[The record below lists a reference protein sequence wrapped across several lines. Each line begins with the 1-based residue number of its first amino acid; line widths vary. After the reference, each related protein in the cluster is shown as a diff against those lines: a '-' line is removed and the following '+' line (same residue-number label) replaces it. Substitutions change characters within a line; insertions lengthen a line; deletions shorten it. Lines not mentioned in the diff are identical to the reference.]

1 MQQGRT
7 DTRPLPLAAT
17 AGAPAAD
24 ASVGVAAASAAGG
37 AAGTLTAGRPGG
49 ERTDEVKAPKRR
61 VLIVED
67 EALIALDLKRRL
79 TRMGL
84 EVTGVADNR
93 DDAVAICSATKPDLV
108 LMDICIRGPLDG
120 VATAHDVNKI
130 RDVPII
136 FLTAYADDGTVRRAA
151 EAAPYGYLLKPFDDK
166 TLSATIT
173 VALERHAMDNRMRLL
188 TAAVETA
195 KIGILLIEVAGPERR
210 IAFANDAFLGL
221 VGATREQVIGNR
233 PCFLATDPEDPGV
246 LALQQ
251 ALDGLTPAESMV
263 EYRRMGSDQRAWTS
277 VTMSPILNRAG
288 EVTHML
294 VFHVDIT
301 SLRDSERALE
311 VSQRLVLTG
320 RMASGIASDFND
332 ILSTVASFTQFALGD
347 LEDTARR
354 NDLVEVLN
362 ASWRGAGLTRKLLEF
377 SRKPEA
383 TRAGHTNVAE
393 VLGALRSMAERMLVP
408 GAELVFR
415 LDPTAMA
422 VTLDPQA
429 LEQILLNLVSNACD
443 AMPSGGRVTIIA
455 TRPPEPSGHLE
466 GGHYIRLQVS
476 DEGVGMAAEV
486 MARAFEPLYTTKLDR
501 HGGGIGLSTS
511 KALIDRHGGLIAL
524 RSTPGAGT
532 TVTVELPMPTMAVGT
547 EVQGAQTASAMRVDG
562 RGARCLVV
570 EDDAAVRRACERA
583 LGAANFH
590 VTGAPSVVLALREL
604 ERPGAE
610 LDLLIC
616 DMSLLTGE
624 ARSLVTQ
631 ARALGP
637 HVSVLI
643 TTGTA
648 EESDDP
654 VFRGA
659 DFIWKPFAVTT
670 LVRRAADLVTVTREA
685 PPARP
690 LTREIPRVTG
700 GSPPSII
707 TRRPGDTQR
716 AAVLVVDPD
725 DASRSAI
732 LETLGELGIQA
743 VAAKSVAE
751 ARELRSEEPTVCI
764 VDLQSESGGV
774 PLLEEL
780 RGRIGTVGLG
790 LVDQLD
796 LGQVQGLL
804 RARFQSVLMRPLD
817 ASQLRQEIERA
828 LMEGQVERVRRQLQ
842 SAHGNAPRA
851 LADPVET
858 SAQLDDAL
866 AQLFVVFQPLVRSFD
881 GSIYA
886 YEALMRT
893 RSAALPGPAHLLAAA
908 EALGRIEELGRAV
921 RVCVADVLLQG
932 GHHDAPIFVNLHPLE
947 LRSDLLTAASEPL
960 LPFAN
965 RIVIEVTERAQL
977 TGQERLEDTLA
988 RLRGVGFRVALDD
1001 LGEGYAGLSWLVKL
1015 NPEFAKIDMSLV
1027 RDIHTS
1033 RIKRGLVASL
1043 VSVCRRAGTVVVAE
1057 GIEVEDEA
1065 RALLDLGCDI
1075 LQGYFFA
1082 KPGLPFPTVRPWS
1095 PT

>member
-1 MQQGRT
+1 M
-7 DTRPLPLAAT
+7 L
-17 AGAPAAD
+17 
-24 ASVGVAAASAAGG
+24 V
-37 AAGTLTAGRPGG
+37 
-49 ERTDEVKAPKRR
+49 
-61 VLIVED
+61 VED

-84 EVTGVADNR
+84 EVVGVADNR
-93 DDAVAICSATKPDLV
+93 DDAVAICAATRPDLV
-108 LMDICIRGPLDG
+108 LMDIFIRGPLDG

-188 TAAVETA
+188 TAAVECA
-195 KIGILLIEVAGPERR
+195 KIGILLVEVAGAERR

-221 VGATREQVIGNR
+221 VGAPRESVLGNR
-233 PCFLATDPEDPGV
+233 PCFLAATHDDPEV
-246 LALQQ
+246 LVLQQ
-251 ALDGLTPAESMV
+251 ALDGLTSAEGIV
-263 EYRRMGSDQRAWTS
+263 ECRKAGSPQRAWTS
-277 VTMSPILNRAG
+277 VTMSPIRNRAG

-301 SLRDSERALE
+301 SLRDSEMALE

-332 ILSTVASFTQFALGD
+332 ILSTVASFAQFALGD

-354 NDLVEVLN
+354 NDLAEVLN

-377 SRKPEA
+377 SRTPEA
-383 TRAGHTNVAE
+383 VRESQTNVAE
-393 VLGALRSMAERMLVP
+393 VLGAFRPMAERMLGP
-408 GAELVFR
+408 GAELVCR
-415 LDPTAMA
+415 IDPSAMV
-422 VTLDPQA
+422 VTIDPQA
-429 LEQILLNLVSNACD
+429 LEQILLNLLSNACD
-443 AMPSGGRVTIIA
+443 AMPGGGRVTIVA
-455 TRPPEPSGHLE
+455 TRPNEAAGTLEAGHFVRLE
-466 GGHYIRLQVS
+466 VS
-476 DEGVGMAAEV
+476 DEGAGMPEDV
-486 MARAFEPLYTTKLDR
+486 RARAFEPLFTTKLDR

-511 KALIDRHGGLIAL
+511 KALIERHGGHIAL
-524 RSTPGAGT
+524 RSEVGSGT
-532 TVTVELPMPTMAVGT
+532 TVTLELPMPTMAGT
-547 EVQGAQTASAMRVDG
+547 RNTSSNAPKVDG

-570 EDDAAVRRACERA
+570 EDDPAVRRACERA
-583 LGAANFH
+583 LNEANFIAI
-590 VTGAPSVVLALREL
+590 GAPSVAVAAREIEL
-604 ERPGAE
+604 LGGA

-616 DMSLLTGE
+616 DMSLLAGD
-624 ARSLVTQ
+624 ARGLVTR
-631 ARALGP
+631 ARELGP
-637 HVSVLI
+637 NLSVLI

-654 VFRGA
+654 AYRGA

-670 LVRRAADLVTVTREA
+670 LVRRAADLVSVSREA

-690 LTREIPRVTG
+690 VTRETARIAG
-700 GSPPSII
+700 AESPSII
-707 TRRPGDTQR
+707 TRRPGDAQR
-716 AAVLVVDPD
+716 AGVLVIEPD
-725 DASRSAI
+725 DAVRATI
-732 LETLGELGIQA
+732 KEVLGELGIQA
-743 VAAKSVAE
+743 VEARSVAE
-751 ARELRSEEPTVCI
+751 ARELRGEEPTVCLADVQGDPGAI
-764 VDLQSESGGV
+764 A
-774 PLLEEL
+774 LLEDL
-780 RGRIGTVGLG
+780 RNRLGTVGLA
-790 LVDQLD
+790 LADTLD
-796 LGQVQGLL
+796 LGQVQAML
-804 RARFQSVLMRPLD
+804 RARFQSVLLRPLD
-817 ASQLRQEIERA
+817 PAALRREVERA

-842 SAHGNAPRA
+842 SAHGNVPPAV
-851 LADPVET
+851 ADPVET
-858 SAQLDDAL
+858 SNQLDDAL

-893 RSAALPGPAHLLAAA
+893 RSAGLPGPAHMLAAA
-908 EALGRIEELGRAV
+908 EALGRVEELGRAV
-921 RVCVADVLLQG
+921 RTCVADVLLQG
-932 GHHDAPIFVNLHPLE
+932 GDHDALIFVNLHPLE
-947 LRSDLLTAASEPL
+947 LRSDILTAPNEPL

-977 TGQERLEDTLA
+977 SGQERLEDTLA
-988 RLRGVGFRVALDD
+988 RLRGAGYRVALDD

-1033 RIKRGLVASL
+1033 RIKRGLVSSL

-1082 KPGLPFPTVRPWS
+1082 RPGLPYPTARAWS
-1095 PT
+1095 PA